1 VPEGGDP
8 ALVKAL
14 ARAHRW
20 MRILK
25 AGRYRSLRELAAREG
40 MERGYIARMLQLT
53 LLAPDVVEAILD
65 GRQLHVSGCVAAM
78 NRLPSAWTDQR
89 AALRKG

>member
-1 VPEGGDP
+1 M
-8 ALVKAL
+8 VKAL

-20 MRILK
+20 RRLLEG
-25 AGRYRSLRELAAREG
+25 GRYRSVRELAAAEG
-40 MERGYIARMLQLT
+40 VDRGYVARMLQLT

-65 GRQLHVSGCVAAM
+65 GRQLHVSGCVAAV